1 MLRTLIQT
9 FNTPVPFSTGG
20 FCVLCW
26 PHVEQKACLN
36 SVSSCSR
43 VLPCLPRQEKPH
55 MFLAGVEVKLTQ
67 RTIDVKI
74 ELLQEVQLRRA
85 VF

>member
-1 MLRTLIQT
+1 VSAVLRG
-9 FNTPVPFSTGG
+9 PF
-20 FCVLCW
+20 L
-26 PHVEQKACLN
+26 
-36 SVSSCSR
+36 SS
-43 VLPCLPRQEKPH
+43 EADNAYT
-55 MFLAGVEVKLTQ
+55 FLAGVEVKFTQ

>member
-1 MLRTLIQT
+1 MGPSRPLRQ
-9 FNTPVPFSTGG
+9 GE
-20 FCVLCW
+20 
-26 PHVEQKACLN
+26 PHI
-36 SVSSCSR
+36 
-43 VLPCLPRQEKPH
+43 
-55 MFLAGVEVKLTQ
+55 FLAGVEVKLTQ